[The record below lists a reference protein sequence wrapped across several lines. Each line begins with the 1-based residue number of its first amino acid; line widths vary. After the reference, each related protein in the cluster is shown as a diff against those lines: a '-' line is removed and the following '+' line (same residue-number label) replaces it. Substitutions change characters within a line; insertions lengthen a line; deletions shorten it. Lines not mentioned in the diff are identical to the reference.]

1 VEPTSASQL
10 QLFETTATPSNSASL
25 TLESL
30 QALHSKI
37 QGAISTTNMQQI
49 SEKNSKFV
57 EEGIV
62 TEESIL
68 DELRKITECFS

>member
-1 VEPTSASQL
+1 
-10 QLFETTATPSNSASL
+10 
-25 TLESL
+25 
-30 QALHSKI
+30 
-37 QGAISTTNMQQI
+37 MQQI